1 MKLNIEKLLMVDFM
15 DFVKPQNTFY
25 MLDKGECY
33 EVTLTSEE
41 DYRVACDWL
50 VDIKE

>member
-1 MKLNIEKLLMVDFM
+1 MVDFM

-25 MLDKGECY
+25 MFDKGEYY

-41 DYRVACDWL
+41 DYKIACEWL
-50 VDIKE
+50 AEIEN